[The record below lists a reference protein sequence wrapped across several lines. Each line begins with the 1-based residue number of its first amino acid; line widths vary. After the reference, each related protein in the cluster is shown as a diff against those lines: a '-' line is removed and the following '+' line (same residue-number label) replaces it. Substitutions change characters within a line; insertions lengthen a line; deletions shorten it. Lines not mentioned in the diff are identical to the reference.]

1 VIARTPVVLALGAG
15 LVVAAAGT
23 HAASTNGPAAPAPV
37 WTEVKWP
44 FLMDEWGIGRA
55 FQCKAET
62 CGTDVA
68 LYIRPK
74 IGFCNCTTGVTD
86 DDDLDR
92 VGDLSLLSD
101 KFVGL
106 AEGHPVVVDEMT
118 GRSRPYEVRL
128 PLWRSQTAIAVVLHA
143 KCDAVVATI
152 VADREHLVDAE
163 QQALAYLGG
172 ETVQHWA
179 KVTLG
184 L

>member
-1 VIARTPVVLALGAG
+1 MIARSPATLALCAGLTMLSVGALGAG
-15 LVVAAAGT
+15 DRAAQL
-23 HAASTNGPAAPAPV
+23 PL

-44 FLMDEWGIGRA
+44 FLMDEWGVGHA
-55 FQCKAET
+55 FQCKADA
-62 CGTDVA
+62 CGGDVA
-68 LYIRPK
+68 LYIRAK

-86 DDDLDR
+86 DNDLDR
-92 VGDLSLLSD
+92 VGDLPLLSD

-106 AEGHPVVVDEMT
+106 AEGRAVVVDEMT

-128 PLWRSQTAIAVVLHA
+128 PLWRSQTAVAVVLHA
-143 KCDAVVATI
+143 KCDAVVATV
-152 VADREHLVDAE
+152 VADRERLAEAE

-172 ETVQHWA
+172 ERVQHWA

>member
-1 VIARTPVVLALGAG
+1 VIARVPAVLVLGAC
-15 LVVAAAGT
+15 LTIAAAGT
-23 HAASTNGPAAPAPV
+23 ATTSGAAAAAPV

-68 LYIRPK
+68 LYIRAK

-106 AEGHPVVVDEMT
+106 AEGRPVVVDEMT
-118 GRSRPYEVRL
+118 GRSRSYEVHL

-163 QQALAYLGG
+163 QQALGYLGG

>member
-1 VIARTPVVLALGAG
+1 MTTRSPAVIALCAG
-15 LVVAAAGT
+15 LAVVAAGAQGASASDV
-23 HAASTNGPAAPAPV
+23 AARASH

-44 FLMDEWGIGRA
+44 FLMDEWGVGRA
-55 FQCKAET
+55 FQCKVDA
-62 CGTDVA
+62 CGSDVA
-68 LYIRPK
+68 LYVRAK
-74 IGFCNCTTGVTD
+74 IGFCNCTTGVID
-86 DDDLDR
+86 NDDLDR
-92 VGDLSLLSD
+92 VGDLPLLSD

-106 AEGHPVVVDEMT
+106 AEGHAVVVDEMT

-128 PLWRSQTAIAVVLHA
+128 PLWRTQSAIAVVLHA

-152 VADREHLVDAE
+152 VADRDRLAEAE

-172 ETVQHWA
+172 ATVQHWA

>member
-1 VIARTPVVLALGAG
+1 MNARGPAMTALGIA
-15 LVVAAAGT
+15 LAMSAAGAY
-23 HAASTNGPAAPAPV
+23 AASTSDAATQAPV

-55 FQCKAET
+55 FQCNAAT

-68 LYIRPK
+68 LYIRAK
-74 IGFCNCTTGVTD
+74 IGFCNCTTGITD

-92 VGDLSLLSD
+92 VGDLPLLSD

-106 AEGHPVVVDEMT
+106 GQGRPVVVDEMT

-128 PLWRSQTAIAVVLHA
+128 PLWRTQTAVAVALHA
-143 KCDAVVATI
+143 NCDAVVATI
-152 VADREHLVDAE
+152 VADRKHLGEAE
-163 QQALAYLGG
+163 QQALAYLGS
-172 ETVQHWA
+172 EPVQHWA

>member
-118 GRSRPYEVRL
+118 GRSRPYEVHL

-172 ETVQHWA
+172 ETVQQWA
-179 KVTLG
+179 RVTLG

>member
-1 VIARTPVVLALGAG
+1 MIARASAMLALGVG
-15 LVVAAAGT
+15 LVMAAGGT
-23 HAASTNGPAAPAPV
+23 SSSAPAPV

-68 LYIRPK
+68 LYIRAK
-74 IGFCNCTTGVTD
+74 IGFCNCTAGVTN

-118 GRSRPYEVRL
+118 GRSRPYEAHL

-152 VADREHLVDAE
+152 VADRERLVDAE

>member
-1 VIARTPVVLALGAG
+1 MIALGAG
-15 LVVAAAGT
+15 LAVAAAGALGASANDL
-23 HAASTNGPAAPAPV
+23 AARAPH

-55 FQCKAET
+55 FQCTADA
-62 CGTDVA
+62 CGGDVA
-68 LYIRPK
+68 LYVRAK

-92 VGDLSLLSD
+92 VGDLPLLSD

-106 AEGHPVVVDEMT
+106 AEGHAVVVDELT

-152 VADREHLVDAE
+152 VADRDRLAEAE

-172 ETVQHWA
+172 ATVQHWA
-179 KVTLG
+179 NMTLG

>member
-1 VIARTPVVLALGAG
+1 VITRVSAVLALGAG
-15 LVVAAAGT
+15 LAMAAAGT
-23 HAASTNGPAAPAPV
+23 HAASTSAPAPV

-68 LYIRPK
+68 LYIRAK

-118 GRSRPYEVRL
+118 GRSRPYEVHL

-163 QQALAYLGG
+163 QQALAHIGG

>member
-1 VIARTPVVLALGAG
+1 MIALGAG
-15 LVVAAAGT
+15 LAMAAAG
-23 HAASTNGPAAPAPV
+23 AQGASGSDVGAPH

-55 FQCKAET
+55 FQCKADA
-62 CGTDVA
+62 CGGDVA
-68 LYIRPK
+68 LYVRAK

-92 VGDLSLLSD
+92 VGDLPLLSD
-101 KFVGL
+101 KFIGL
-106 AEGHPVVVDEMT
+106 AQGHGVVVDEMT

-128 PLWRSQTAIAVVLHA
+128 PLGRTQTAIAVVLHA

-152 VADREHLVDAE
+152 VADRDRLAEAE

-172 ETVQHWA
+172 ATVQHWA
-179 KVTLG
+179 QVTLG

>member
-1 VIARTPVVLALGAG
+1 MIARVPAMLALGVELAM
-15 LVVAAAGT
+15 AAAGAR
-23 HAASTNGPAAPAPV
+23 AASTSDAAAAAPV

-55 FQCKAET
+55 FQCQAET

-68 LYIRPK
+68 LYIRAK
-74 IGFCNCTTGVTD
+74 IGFCNCTTGITD

-106 AEGHPVVVDEMT
+106 ADGHPVVVDEMT
-118 GRSRPYEVRL
+118 GRSRPYEVHL
-128 PLWRSQTAIAVVLHA
+128 PLWRVQTAVAVVLHA

-163 QQALAYLGG
+163 QRALAYLGG
-172 ETVQHWA
+172 EKVQHWA

>member
-1 VIARTPVVLALGAG
+1 MIARGPAMLLAVGAG
-15 LVVAAAGT
+15 LAIVAADA
-23 HAASTNGPAAPAPV
+23 HARAPA

-55 FQCKAET
+55 FQCEAET
-62 CGTDVA
+62 CGTAVA
-68 LYIRPK
+68 LYIRAK
-74 IGFCNCTTGVTD
+74 IGFCNCTTGITD

-92 VGDLSLLSD
+92 VSDLSLLSN

-118 GRSRPYEVRL
+118 GRSRPYEVHL
-128 PLWRSQTAIAVVLHA
+128 PLWRSQTAVAVVLHA

-152 VADREHLVDAE
+152 VADREHLADAE

-179 KVTLG
+179 KMTLG

>member
-1 VIARTPVVLALGAG
+1 MISRTPAMLALAM
-15 LVVAAAGT
+15 AAAGAHT
-23 HAASTNGPAAPAPV
+23 ASISGAAARAPV
-37 WTEVKWP
+37 WTEIKWP

-68 LYIRPK
+68 LYIRAK
-74 IGFCNCTTGVTD
+74 IGFCNCTTGITD

-106 AEGHPVVVDEMT
+106 GEGHPVVVDEMT
-118 GRSRPYEVRL
+118 GRGRPYEVHL
-128 PLWRSQTAIAVVLHA
+128 PLWRSQTAVAVVLHA

-152 VADREHLVDAE
+152 VADRENLADAE

>member
-1 VIARTPVVLALGAG
+1 MIARASAMLALGVG
-15 LVVAAAGT
+15 LAMAAG
-23 HAASTNGPAAPAPV
+23 STSSSAPALV

-62 CGTDVA
+62 CGADVA
-68 LYIRPK
+68 LYIRAK
-74 IGFCNCTTGVTD
+74 IGFCNCTTGVTN

-106 AEGHPVVVDEMT
+106 ADGHPVVVDEMT
-118 GRSRPYEVRL
+118 GRSRPYEAHL

>member
-1 VIARTPVVLALGAG
+1 MIARASAMLALGVG
-15 LVVAAAGT
+15 LVMAAGGT
-23 HAASTNGPAAPAPV
+23 SSSAPAPV

-68 LYIRPK
+68 LYIRAK
-74 IGFCNCTTGVTD
+74 IGFCNCTTGVTN

-118 GRSRPYEVRL
+118 GRSRPYEAHL

-152 VADREHLVDAE
+152 VADRERLVDAE

>member
-1 VIARTPVVLALGAG
+1 VIARVPAVLALGAS
-15 LVVAAAGT
+15 LAVAAAGAN
-23 HAASTNGPAAPAPV
+23 AASTSGATAPAPV

-44 FLMDEWGIGRA
+44 FLMDEWGTGHA

-68 LYIRPK
+68 LYIRAK
-74 IGFCNCTTGVTD
+74 IGFCNCTTGVAD
-86 DDDLDR
+86 DNDVDR

-101 KFVGL
+101 HFVGL

-118 GRSRPYEVRL
+118 GRSRPYEVHL
-128 PLWRSQTAIAVVLHA
+128 PLWRSQTAVAVVLHA

-152 VADREHLVDAE
+152 VADREHLGDAE
-163 QQALAYLGG
+163 QQALAYLAG

>member
-1 VIARTPVVLALGAG
+1 MIARIPATLALCTA
-15 LVVAAAGT
+15 LATAAAGA
-23 HAASTNGPAAPAPV
+23 HVASAAARAPV

-55 FQCKAET
+55 FQCKAEA

-68 LYIRPK
+68 LYIRAK

-101 KFVGL
+101 RFVGL
-106 AEGHPVVVDEMT
+106 REGHPVVVDEMT
-118 GRSRPYEVRL
+118 GRSRPYEVHL
-128 PLWRSQTAIAVVLHA
+128 PLWRSQAAVAMVLHA

-152 VADREHLVDAE
+152 VADREQLTEAE

-172 ETVQHWA
+172 ETVQQWA
-179 KVTLG
+179 KVRLG